1 MLIIISVI
9 VLCIIGKILMC
20 IDDYYFGNDGLFYTG
35 VFLFI
40 TNICILIVL
49 ILLLIVKPLIYENFI
64 VKYETLKET
73 ITASND
79 IRDTNYTQKLI
90 EINEEIN
97 TNKRFINNKWIGIF
111 CSKKVAELELV
122 SKEENK

>member
-1 MLIIISVI
+1 MLIIISLI

-20 IDDYYFGNDGLFYTG
+20 IDDYYFGSDGLFYTG

-40 TNICILIVL
+40 TNICILIAI
-49 ILLLIVKPLIYENFI
+49 ILLLIIKPLICENFI

-73 ITASND
+73 VTVSND

-90 EINEEIN
+90 EVNQEIN
-97 TNKRFINNKWIGIF
+97 CNKKFINNKWIGIF
-111 CSKKVAELELV
+111 YSKRIAELDLL
-122 SKEENK
+122 SREENK